1 MSRYKVK
8 GTIPEGELMKS
19 IKKNKDPNKVYKQL
33 STMRKGATIATVAAV
48 VSGSIL
54 GCEVN
59 ENTDTSITTSSN
71 DVVATESTVPFQVTG
86 DSAEVSGTPTP
97 KPTKTPSASE
107 TTVSPTPAQTGDTT
121 AATGTKTNTPTPT
134 PKPSGNTS
142 GGGST
147 TKTNTPTPTP
157 KPAAKADPYDDCCDC
172 PDCGRSGS
180 VSYHSARKVHHDAVT
195 HEEKTVT
202 YDKVIRTYK
211 YIANWTD
218 SFKNW
223 CSEHGYSIP
232 EAPSTTGTVV
242 FDYDFQNVLDSSGD
256 KTAKGQVLSEANSIA
271 ESMGYEE
278 IPCSYYTE
286 VIDDEYVNLQEITTT
301 VEDQAAWDE
310 TIPAGWYCDN
320 CDYYSSSVP
329 KEYDNLDI

>member
-172 PDCGRSGS
+172 PNCGSSGG
-180 VSYHSARKVHHDAVT
+180 VSYHSAKTIHHNAET
-195 HEEKTVT
+195 HTETTVT
-202 YDKVIRTYK
+202 YDRIVKTFRYTERWHGNFIE
-211 YIANWTD
+211 
-218 SFKNW
+218 W
-223 CSEHGYSIP
+223 CNSNGYSVP
-232 EAPSTTGTVV
+232 SEPSTTAKVI
-242 FDYDFQNVLDSSGD
+242 YDGD
-256 KTAKGQVLSEANSIA
+256 EN
-271 ESMGYEE
+271 
-278 IPCSYYTE
+278 
-286 VIDDEYVNLQEITTT
+286 VIDASAEYSAVADLGDEAYEIASALGYTDVPSGYTVECIDVSYEGEHRNEYVVVDKE
-301 VEDQAAWDE
+301 AWDE
-310 TIPAGWYCDN
+310 TIPAGWYCDD

-329 KEYDNLDI
+329 KEYDDIDI

>member
-1 MSRYKVK
+1 MKRRKKITIISLAALFTVTAGVLCISVLTSNK
-8 GTIPEGELMKS
+8 GTVS
-19 IKKNKDPNKVYKQL
+19 DPTSV
-33 STMRKGATIATVAAV
+33 
-48 VSGSIL
+48 
-54 GCEVN
+54 
-59 ENTDTSITTSSN
+59 TDTSSGQDQTSDSIELSASSMPTSMPDASGATKSSDTQSTTTSSTT
-71 DVVATESTVPFQVTG
+71 DP
-86 DSAEVSGTPTP
+86 AESGTA
-97 KPTKTPSASE
+97 PSES
-107 TTVSPTPAQTGDTT
+107 TTVSPTQSSSS
-121 AATGTKTNTPTPT
+121 GTSST
-134 PKPSGNTS
+134 
-142 GGGST
+142 T
-147 TKTNTPTPTP
+147 TKTNTPTPSP

-256 KTAKGQVLSEANSIA
+256 KTAKGQVLSEANSVA

-301 VEDQAAWDE
+301 VVDQAAWDE

-329 KEYDNLDI
+329 SKYIN